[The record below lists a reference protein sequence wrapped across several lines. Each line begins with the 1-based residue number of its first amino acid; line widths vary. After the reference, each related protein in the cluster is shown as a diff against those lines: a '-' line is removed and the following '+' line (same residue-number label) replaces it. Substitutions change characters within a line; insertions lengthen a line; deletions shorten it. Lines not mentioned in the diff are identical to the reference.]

1 MNLRILYHGLG
12 MAGKTTNL
20 EKLREIYSG
29 YVSDRLHQQ
38 TTEGRTVYLD
48 MLSLNLR
55 TKSGNGEVW
64 ISLFTTPG
72 QERFRLLRGWL
83 FGHVDGIVFV
93 VDSSRSLEENL
104 RAYEELREYGL
115 LKVPMVVQANK
126 RDAPNPL
133 PLETIREAFNGL
145 TVVEAIAR
153 EGYGVAET
161 LREILREVLNAKA
174 PVG

>member
-29 YVSDRLHQQ
+29 YVSDRIHQQ

-72 QERFRLLRGWL
+72 QE
-83 FGHVDGIVFV
+83 
-93 VDSSRSLEENL
+93 
-104 RAYEELREYGL
+104 GL
-115 LKVPMVVQANK
+115 
-126 RDAPNPL
+126 
-133 PLETIREAFNGL
+133 GC
-145 TVVEAIAR
+145 
-153 EGYGVAET
+153 
-161 LREILREVLNAKA
+161 
-174 PVG
+174 